1 MNKRTI
7 LILLVLAIAVL
18 GFTMGPAAAATTTIK
33 MGKYKDVGSKDRI
46 LTFYQPKDAQNVKG
60 VYAAIFFHDKKKGD
74 DFRPHTYVLRKM
86 TVYYKNK
93 KGKVITRTVK
103 ASNISGLMLLST
115 KKISG
120 YTPYKAKITYT
131 KMTKKEK
138 KVIMN
143 PLF

>member
-7 LILLVLAIAVL
+7 LILLVLAIAVI
-18 GFTMGPAAAATTTIK
+18 GFTIGPAAAATTTIK

-60 VYAAIFFHDKKKGD
+60 VYAAIFYHDKKKGD
-74 DFRPHTYVLRKM
+74 DFRPHTYVMRKM

-103 ASNISGLMLLST
+103 SKNISDLMLLST

-120 YTPYKAKITYT
+120 YTPYKATITYS
-131 KMTKKEK
+131 KMTKKERK
-138 KVIMN
+138 IIMN

>member
-1 MNKRTI
+1 MNIRKI
-7 LILLVLAIAVL
+7 LILLVLLIAVV
-18 GFTMGPAAAATTTIK
+18 GFTMGQACAATTTIK
-33 MGKYKDVGSKDRI
+33 IGNYKDVGNKDRI
-46 LTFYQPKDAQNVKG
+46 LTFYQAKDAQYLKG
-60 VYAAIFFHDKKKGD
+60 VYACIFYHDKKKGD

-103 ASNISGLMLLST
+103 ASTISGLSLLST

-120 YTPYKAKITYT
+120 YTPYKAQITYS

-138 KVIMN
+138 KTIMN
-143 PLF
+143 PLY

>member
-1 MNKRTI
+1 MDKRKI
-7 LILLVLAIAVL
+7 FILLILAIAVV
-18 GFTMGPAAAATTTIK
+18 GFTMGPACAATTTIK
-33 MGKYKDVGSKDRI
+33 MGNHKDIGHKDRI

-60 VYAAIFFHDKKKGD
+60 VYAAIFYHDKKRGD

-93 KGKVITRTVK
+93 KGKVITRTAK
-103 ASNISGLMLLST
+103 ANTISGLSMLST

-120 YTPYKAKITYT
+120 YTPYKAKITYS
-131 KMTKKEK
+131 KMTKKERNF
-138 KVIMN
+138 IMN

>member
-1 MNKRTI
+1 MNIRKI
-7 LILLVLAIAVL
+7 LILLVLLIAVV
-18 GFTMGPAAAATTTIK
+18 GFTMGQACAATTTIK
-33 MGKYKDVGSKDRI
+33 IGNYKDVGNKDRI
-46 LTFYQPKDAQNVKG
+46 LTFYQAKDAQYLKG
-60 VYAAIFFHDKKKGD
+60 VYACIFYHDKKKGD

-93 KGKVITRTVK
+93 KGKVTTRTVK
-103 ASNISGLMLLST
+103 ANTISGLSLLST

-120 YTPYKAKITYT
+120 YTPYKAQITYS

-138 KVIMN
+138 NIIMN

>member
-1 MNKRTI
+1 MLSDLQLDVPVYVVTINKTESEDI
-7 LILLVLAIAVL
+7 VV
-18 GFTMGPAAAATTTIK
+18 F
-33 MGKYKDVGSKDRI
+33 DRMS
-46 LTFYQPKDAQNVKG
+46 TY
-60 VYAAIFFHDKKKGD
+60 HDKKKGD

>member
-1 MNKRTI
+1 MNKRKI
-7 LILLVLAIAVL
+7 LVLLVLLVAVV
-18 GFTMGPAAAATTTIK
+18 GFTMGQACAATTTIK
-33 MGKYKDVGSKDRI
+33 MGKHKDIGSKDRI

-60 VYAAIFFHDKKKGD
+60 VYAAIFYHDKKKGD

-103 ASNISGLMLLST
+103 ATTVSGLSMLST

-120 YTPYKAKITYT
+120 YTPYKAKITYS
-131 KMTKKEK
+131 KMTKKERK
-138 KVIMN
+138 IIMN

>member
-1 MNKRTI
+1 MNIRKI
-7 LILLVLAIAVL
+7 LILLVLLIAVV
-18 GFTMGPAAAATTTIK
+18 GFTMGQACAATTTIK
-33 MGKYKDVGSKDRI
+33 IGNYKDVGNKDRI
-46 LTFYQPKDAQNVKG
+46 LTFYQAKDAQYLKG
-60 VYAAIFFHDKKKGD
+60 VYACIFYHDKKKGD

-93 KGKVITRTVK
+93 KGKVTTRTVK
-103 ASNISGLMLLST
+103 ANTISGLSLLST

-120 YTPYKAKITYT
+120 YTPYKAQITYS

-138 KVIMN
+138 KTIMN

>member
-1 MNKRTI
+1 MNMRKI
-7 LILLVLAIAVL
+7 LVLLVLAIAVI
-18 GFTMGPAAAATTTIK
+18 GFTMGQACAATATIK
-33 MGKYKDVGSKDRI
+33 MGKHKDIGSKDRI
-46 LTFYQPKDAQNVKG
+46 LTFYQAKDAQNVKG
-60 VYAAIFFHDKKKGD
+60 VYAAIFYHDKKKGD

-103 ASNISGLMLLST
+103 ANTISGLSMLST

-120 YTPYKAKITYT
+120 YTPYKAKITYS
-131 KMTKKEK
+131 KMTKKERK
-138 KVIMN
+138 IIMN